1 MAALVLS
8 VAGQAAGGALFGP
21 IGAIAGRVVG
31 ALGGGLID
39 QSLFA
44 GRRDASL
51 QGPRLSDLEVMAS
64 TAGAPGRAQLRE
76 SCAHPVAQ
84 VIASK

>member
-31 ALGGGLID
+31 ALGGSLID

-44 GRRDASL
+44 GRRCRVRCSL
-51 QGPRLSDLEVMAS
+51 SPS
-64 TAGAPGRAQLRE
+64 
-76 SCAHPVAQ
+76 
-84 VIASK
+84 